1 METAALS
8 PALIRDY
15 NRILGDLVNVITEEQ
30 LPQILRLM
38 EPIADPVEDLRQ
50 AIESNQATPLFPRW
64 RDALRLI
71 RLSFALQG
79 SLSAEYDGFVIA
91 YQNLSGKTKRDA
103 DENRL
108 LEEISALMYR
118 IDELNGEQ
126 ERHCLRLLAEMSQAM
141 KAVFGVM
148 MEADPGALENPLT
161 AGQQQRLVPAVQ
173 DLVQLLGEQ
182 ARQARIMFRLKR
194 LRKLIVDL

>member
-1 METAALS
+1 M
-8 PALIRDY
+8 
-15 NRILGDLVNVITEEQ
+15 
-30 LPQILRLM
+30 
-38 EPIADPVEDLRQ
+38 
-50 AIESNQATPLFPRW
+50 
-64 RDALRLI
+64 
-71 RLSFALQG
+71 
-79 SLSAEYDGFVIA
+79 IA

-118 IDELNGEQ
+118 IDELSGEQ

-148 MEADPGALENPLT
+148 MEADPVALENPLT

-173 DLVQLLGEQ
+173 DLLQLLGEQ
-182 ARQARIMFRLKR
+182 ARQGRIMNRLKR